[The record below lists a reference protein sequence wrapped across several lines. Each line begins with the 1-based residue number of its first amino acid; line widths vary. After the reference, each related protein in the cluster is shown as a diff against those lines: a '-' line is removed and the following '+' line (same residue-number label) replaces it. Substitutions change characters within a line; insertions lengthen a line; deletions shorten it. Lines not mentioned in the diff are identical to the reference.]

1 MHVLMLTQARSHRPF
16 FLALSSKNSLLVML
30 SSLFLYSPATEVES
44 DIPLQPAQ
52 GFVPEPIDPRVQ
64 EQGQSMHT
72 VGSQYYAEAE
82 AAAAAAACLSEVKQQ
97 EDLTLHILN
106 SHIGR

>member
-1 MHVLMLTQARSHRPF
+1 
-16 FLALSSKNSLLVML
+16 ML

-52 GFVPEPIDPRVQ
+52 GFVPESIDPRVQ